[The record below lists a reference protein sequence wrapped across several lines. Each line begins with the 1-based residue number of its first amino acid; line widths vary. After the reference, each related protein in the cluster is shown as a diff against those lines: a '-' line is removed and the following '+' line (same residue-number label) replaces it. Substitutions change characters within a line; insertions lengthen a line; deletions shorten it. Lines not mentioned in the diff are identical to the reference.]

1 MKIKNISNVLLIG
14 IGGVYNYGCEAIIR
28 GTVKILREQFP
39 NIRISYASY
48 NYLYDKRRLADC
60 DLVVIDRTR
69 RKKFIGRR
77 IVRKV
82 LSYINIRIMIPYDSL
97 RFVRKNKFDA
107 VFSIGG
113 DIYTLGPGGEFN
125 KALPQ
130 FCEKCQRIRLKYIL
144 FGASVGP
151 FDKNKRAEIF
161 FRNHL
166 HKADL
171 IVARENRTINYL
183 SALGI
188 SQNVVFAPDPAFFV
202 GSEITKKPNLNSLKR
217 ILAIN
222 ISPLSCS
229 YFYSDM
235 GIALKV
241 LSTAIIDILKKS
253 IFNIVFVPH
262 VFAIQ
267 DSDNDFLFMTKIIN
281 QLPAELNHRVSII
294 SEDEGFISLK
304 KKLVEFDF
312 LLAVRM
318 HCAINGVSAGLP
330 TIFLYYSDKAKGMT
344 EIVYGDLRNLISL
357 NKLPD
362 VDKLLELLQET
373 DFHSN
378 VDEIKQFNFQKIF
391 DI

>member
-1 MKIKNISNVLLIG
+1 MKIKNVSNVLLIG